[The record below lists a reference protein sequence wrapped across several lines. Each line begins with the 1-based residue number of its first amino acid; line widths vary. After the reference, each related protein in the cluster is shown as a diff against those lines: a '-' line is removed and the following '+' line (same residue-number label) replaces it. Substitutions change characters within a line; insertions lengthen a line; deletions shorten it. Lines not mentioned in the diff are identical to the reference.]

1 MDCGKPN
8 RQGGNRM
15 ASSFTEIALTSRSLF
30 TVHRSRLTL
39 RCFLLTCLVL
49 APGSQLPAQ
58 SLTAATRLARAATRT
73 VFQSHLEFLASDLL
87 EGRAPATRGGALAAA
102 YVAAQFQRLGL
113 EPAGSD
119 GTWYHQVPVIA
130 HTPDP
135 ELRVT
140 GKHPA
145 ALAYRNDYVLW
156 SMRNEGEVSVTGDV
170 VYVGHGIVAPE
181 WGWNDYEGTDVRG
194 KIVMC
199 LVNDPG
205 LHDSTIFR
213 GRILT
218 YYGRWTYKIEEAERQ
233 GAAGIV
239 LLHTTESATYPWT
252 TVTGSWTGEQVRLE
266 RPATSLVVAGW
277 IRDESAA
284 RLLQQE
290 GLELDTLLD
299 QARLRGFRPRVLP
312 FSLAATVRST
322 LRRSSTSNV
331 VARLKGRGRLAGEA
345 VVVGGHYD
353 HLGIR
358 APVGGDSIYNGAE
371 DNASGTAAVLTAAE
385 AFVRSGVQPARSI
398 LFMAFGAEESGL
410 LGSQAFAENP
420 TIPLKQLA
428 GVVNLDVMNLYGR
441 TKDIAALGTDQS
453 SMGVVFSAAA
463 AAEGLRVSVDS
474 GALIRGSFFRS
485 DHFPFARA
493 GVPSLSLETGGD
505 FVGRVE
511 AWGDEQQQ
519 EYTARR
525 YHQPQ
530 DELLP
535 WFSMDG
541 ALQQI
546 RVVLRAALAV
556 ANAPAQPVW
565 SAGSEFRAAG
575 EARLR

>member
-1 MDCGKPN
+1 MDCG
-8 RQGGNRM
+8 NRM
-15 ASSFTEIALTSRSLF
+15 TSTFTRIALTTRSLF
-30 TVHRSRLTL
+30 TLHG
-39 RCFLLTCLVL
+39 LLLPCLVL
-49 APGSQLPAQ
+49 TPDSPLPAQ
-58 SLTAATRLARAATRT
+58 TITAATRLARAASRP
-73 VFQSHLEFLASDLL
+73 VFQSHLEFLASDHL
-87 EGRAPATRGGALAAA
+87 EGRAPATRGGTLAAA
-102 YVAAQFQRLGL
+102 YIAAQFQRLGL
-113 EPAGSD
+113 EPAGD
-119 GTWYHQVPVIA
+119 GGTWYHQVPVIA
-130 HTPDP
+130 HTPNP

-140 GKHPA
+140 GKHPS
-145 ALAYRNDYVLW
+145 ALAYRSDYVLW
-156 SMRNEGEVSVTGDV
+156 SMRNEDEVSLTGEV

-181 WGWNDYEGTDVRG
+181 WGWNDYEGADVRG
-194 KIVMC
+194 KIVLC

-205 LHDSTIFR
+205 LHDSTMFR

-233 GAAGIV
+233 GAAGII
-239 LLHTTESATYPWT
+239 LLHTLESATYPWT
-252 TVTGSWTGEQVRLE
+252 TVTGAWTGEQVRLE
-266 RPATSLVVAGW
+266 RPASSLAVAGW

-284 RLLQQE
+284 RLLQEE
-290 GLELDTLLD
+290 GLELEELLD
-299 QARLRGFRPRVLP
+299 QAAQRGFRSRVLP
-312 FSLAATVRST
+312 FGLTASVRST

-331 VARLKGRGRLAGEA
+331 VARLKGRGRLAGE
-345 VVVGGHYD
+345 VVVIGGHYD
-353 HLGIR
+353 HLGVR
-358 APVGGDSIYNGAE
+358 APVNGDSIYNGAE

-428 GVVNLDVMNLYGR
+428 GVINVDVMNLYGR
-441 TKDIAALGTDQS
+441 TRDIAALGTDQS
-453 SMGVVFSAAA
+453 SLGAVFRTAA
-463 AAEGLRVSVDS
+463 AAEGLRVSIDS

-485 DHFPFARA
+485 DHFPFVKA

-505 FVGRVE
+505 FIGRAPE
-511 AWGDEQQQ
+511 WGEEQRR

-535 WFSMDG
+535 WFSPDG

-556 ANAPAQPVW
+556 ANAPNQPVW
-565 SAGSEFRAAG
+565 TAGSEFRAAG

>member
-1 MDCGKPN
+1 
-8 RQGGNRM
+8 
-15 ASSFTEIALTSRSLF
+15 
-30 TVHRSRLTL
+30 
-39 RCFLLTCLVL
+39 
-49 APGSQLPAQ
+49 
-58 SLTAATRLARAATRT
+58 
-73 VFQSHLEFLASDLL
+73 
-87 EGRAPATRGGALAAA
+87 
-102 YVAAQFQRLGL
+102 
-113 EPAGSD
+113 
-119 GTWYHQVPVIA
+119 
-130 HTPDP
+130 
-135 ELRVT
+135 
-140 GKHPA
+140 
-145 ALAYRNDYVLW
+145 
-156 SMRNEGEVSVTGDV
+156 
-170 VYVGHGIVAPE
+170 
-181 WGWNDYEGTDVRG
+181 
-194 KIVMC
+194 
-199 LVNDPG
+199 
-205 LHDSTIFR
+205 
-213 GRILT
+213 
-218 YYGRWTYKIEEAERQ
+218 
-233 GAAGIV
+233 V

-252 TVTGSWTGEQVRLE
+252 TVIGSWTGEQVRLE
-266 RPATSLVVAGW
+266 RPPTSLVVAGW

-290 GLELDTLLD
+290 GLQLDALLD
-299 QARLRGFRPRVLP
+299 QARLRGFRPRILP
-312 FSLAATVRST
+312 FGLAATVRST

-345 VVVGGHYD
+345 VVIGGHYD

-358 APVGGDSIYNGAE
+358 APVNGDSIYNGAE
-371 DNASGTAAVLTAAE
+371 DNASGTAGVLTAAE

-420 TIPLKQLA
+420 TKPLKQLA

-453 SMGVVFSAAA
+453 SMGEVFAAAA

-505 FVGRVE
+505 FVGRAE
-511 AWGDEQQQ
+511 GWGDEQQQ